1 MHNKDKAKENE
12 AASAGN
18 QTDKNFEELAER
30 LLKHQ
35 REAEGP
41 NKELLIRFISEIQHL
56 RHEIQQ
62 ANAILAQSGSD
73 RYLNSYQAQQY
84 LSMSE
89 SKLKDFRKRRKLTFF
104 CFDKN
109 MRYLKSDLDK
119 LLKKIEKKSE
129 EKK

>member
-1 MHNKDKAKENE
+1 MQKNNKTKENE

-18 QTDKNFEELAER
+18 QTDKNFLELAER

-35 REAEGP
+35 WVAEAP

-56 RHEIQQ
+56 RHEIKQS
-62 ANAILAQSGSD
+62 NAILAQSGSD

-89 SKLKDFRKRRKLTFF
+89 SKLKDYRNRRKLNFF
-104 CFDKN
+104 YAGKN
-109 MRYLKSDLDK
+109 IRYLKSDLDK
-119 LLKKIEKKSE
+119 LLEKIERKSA